1 MLKSQNIMR
10 VEGIKLY
17 DLCDKNFKIMPI
29 FVKIMCLLR
38 NLCDFY
44 VIYFIK
50 VRAKKYPQKW
60 SHFFAQ
66 KFKF

>member
-29 FVKIMCLLR
+29 FVKIM
-38 NLCDFY
+38 
-44 VIYFIK
+44 
-50 VRAKKYPQKW
+50 
-60 SHFFAQ
+60 
-66 KFKF
+66 